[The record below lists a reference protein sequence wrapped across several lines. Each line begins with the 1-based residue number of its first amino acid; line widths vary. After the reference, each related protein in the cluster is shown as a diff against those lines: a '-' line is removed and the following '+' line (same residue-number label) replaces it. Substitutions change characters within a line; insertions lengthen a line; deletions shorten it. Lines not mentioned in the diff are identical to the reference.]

1 MELLSD
7 IFIKKILKSF
17 GKIIRKAICALCF
30 KNQHSIINFFMTN
43 NNHFLKENSKI
54 LQNKM
59 CFLLNEIN
67 NDFLL

>member
-7 IFIKKILKSF
+7 ICIKKIPKNF
-17 GKIIRKAICALCF
+17 GKIIRKVKCELCF
-30 KNQHSIINFFMTN
+30 KNQYSIINFFMTN

-59 CFLLNEIN
+59 CFLL
-67 NDFLL
+67 D